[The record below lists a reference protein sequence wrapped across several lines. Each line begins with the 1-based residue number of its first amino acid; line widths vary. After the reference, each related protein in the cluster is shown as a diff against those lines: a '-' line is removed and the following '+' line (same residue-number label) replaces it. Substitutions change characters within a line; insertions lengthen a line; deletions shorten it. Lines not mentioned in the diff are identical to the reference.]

1 MIFKKSYFESNNLK
15 ALFTSIIIMF
25 LPFFISFTLLETT
38 NYLLPLVAFAYIL
51 QTIIISSSYLKDKV
65 YYKVIIFT
73 IILMVIQLITV
84 ASNSLLGI
92 NTNYN
97 DYINLTAKTVN
108 YFLLFGIML
117 NIKTTKENIIYFM
130 KYMIIFAIIACLY
143 NIVKNWTLI
152 LNLTNITSSYQVD
165 LKSFFPNRNQ
175 FGMFLFIAIVA
186 NNYRTLV
193 SKKNSAY
200 YMVNFLLIMNL
211 MMTMSRGAILAVL
224 IFYIIL
230 YIKQLK
236 SKKTLISLI
245 IILSTV
251 ITVIFSNSQ
260 LRDFI
265 VRNVVRAD
273 AGVAGRLD
281 VWKMGVNVYSKSNL
295 LSGVGF
301 HTGIDIAK
309 AAGFRFDQFHN
320 FFIDILVS
328 GGLIEL
334 MFMVITILYVYRRV
348 MIKCWDRNYKR
359 IYKASMGAIIALGL
373 VESVSF
379 FSIGFVDTI
388 YTIFFITIPIL
399 ASSMMPPK
407 DLGVA
412 GVEINDNLKGGQNEE
427 KYDRV

>member
-1 MIFKKSYFESNNLK
+1 MIYKKTYLESYDLK
-15 ALFTSIIIMF
+15 ALFTSIIVMF
-25 LPFFISFTLLETT
+25 IPFFISFTLLETT
-38 NYLLPLVAFAYIL
+38 NYLLPLVAFAYII
-51 QTIIISSSYLKDKV
+51 QTIIISRSYLRDKV

-73 IILMVIQLITV
+73 IIFMVIQLITI
-84 ASNSLLGI
+84 ASNSLMGI

-97 DYINLTAKTVN
+97 DYINLIAKTVN
-108 YFLLFGIML
+108 YFFLFGIML
-117 NIKTTKENIIYFM
+117 NVKTTKEYIIYFM

-143 NIVKNWTLI
+143 NIVTNWTLI
-152 LNLTNITSSYQVD
+152 LNLINITSSYQVD

-193 SKKNSAY
+193 YKKNSTY

-211 MMTMSRGAILAVL
+211 LMTMSRGAILALL

-230 YIKQLK
+230 FFQHLK
-236 SKKTLISLI
+236 NKKTLISLI
-245 IILSTV
+245 IILTTV
-251 ITVIFSNSQ
+251 VAVVFSNSQ

-265 VRNVVRAD
+265 IRNVVRAD
-273 AGVAGRLD
+273 AGVAGRSD
-281 VWKMGVNVYSKSNL
+281 VWKMGINVYSKSNL
-295 LSGVGF
+295 LNGVGF

-328 GGLIEL
+328 GGFIEL
-334 MFMVITILYVYRRV
+334 MFMVITILYVYRKV
-348 MIKCWDRNYKR
+348 TKKCWDRNYKR
-359 IYKASMGAIIALGL
+359 IYKASMVAIIALGF

-379 FSIGFVDTI
+379 FSIGFVDSI

-399 ASSMMPPK
+399 ASNMMLPK
-407 DLGVA
+407 GLGVDTA
-412 GVEINDNLKGGQNEE
+412 E
-427 KYDRV
+427 

>member
-230 YIKQLK
+230 
-236 SKKTLISLI
+236 KT
-245 IILSTV
+245 
-251 ITVIFSNSQ
+251 N
-260 LRDFI
+260 
-265 VRNVVRAD
+265 
-273 AGVAGRLD
+273 
-281 VWKMGVNVYSKSNL
+281 
-295 LSGVGF
+295 
-301 HTGIDIAK
+301 
-309 AAGFRFDQFHN
+309 
-320 FFIDILVS
+320 
-328 GGLIEL
+328 
-334 MFMVITILYVYRRV
+334 
-348 MIKCWDRNYKR
+348 
-359 IYKASMGAIIALGL
+359 
-373 VESVSF
+373 
-379 FSIGFVDTI
+379 IG
-388 YTIFFITIPIL
+388 
-399 ASSMMPPK
+399 
-407 DLGVA
+407 
-412 GVEINDNLKGGQNEE
+412 
-427 KYDRV
+427 